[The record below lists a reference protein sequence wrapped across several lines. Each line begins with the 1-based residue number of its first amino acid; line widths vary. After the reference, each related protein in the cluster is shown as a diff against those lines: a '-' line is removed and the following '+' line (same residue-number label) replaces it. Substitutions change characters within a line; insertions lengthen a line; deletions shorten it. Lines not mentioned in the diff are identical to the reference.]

1 MKITESQLQ
10 EIALEEFNAM
20 IENGEIDEG
29 VLDALG
35 AGAKKVAGAVGGA
48 VKKGAQ
54 AVGGAVAGAAQKGA
68 KAVGDAGAVVMRAG
82 QVASLASDMGK
93 TAGNLEKQMAR
104 LAQLDPALKQ
114 AAITKA
120 IGYVRARAEQLK
132 SKDTGH
138 QIGQKVGAAT
148 GTAQE

>member
-10 EIALEEFNAM
+10 EMALEELNMM

-54 AVGGAVAGAAQKGA
+54 AVGGAVAGAA
-68 KAVGDAGAVVMRAG
+68 VMRAG
-82 QVASLASDMGK
+82 QVASLAADMGK
-93 TAGNLEKQMAR
+93 TASNLEKQMAR
-104 LAQLDPALKQ
+104 LAQLDPSLKQ

-132 SKDTGH
+132 SKDKGH
-138 QIGQKVGAAT
+138 QVGQKVAAAT
-148 GTAQE
+148 GAAEE

>member
-10 EIALEEFNAM
+10 EMALEELNMM

-35 AGAKKVAGAVGGA
+35 AGVKKVAGAAAGGI
-48 VKKGAQ
+48 KKGAQ
-54 AVGGAVAGAAQKGA
+54 AVGGAISGAAKKGTKAVSDAGAA
-68 KAVGDAGAVVMRAG
+68 VMRAG
-82 QVASLASDMGK
+82 KVASLAADMGK
-93 TAGNLEKQMAR
+93 SASNLEKQMAR
-104 LAQLDPALKQ
+104 LAQLDPTLKQ

-132 SKDTGH
+132 SKDAGH
-138 QIGQKVGAAT
+138 KIGQKVAAAT